1 MCRRYRISWTSWSSS
16 AADAVTV
23 GGVQRTGGLKLKLE
37 AATPHD
43 RRTRF
48 AEVQLSD
55 GSGENDHVLVT
66 DSAGRMRFR
75 LPDGDY
81 RLRILDGQEAR
92 FVVSDRRWT
101 TVRLQL
107 A

>member
-1 MCRRYRISWTSWSSS
+1 MQP
-16 AADAVTV
+16 A
-23 GGVQRTGGLKLKLE
+23 GGLKLKLE
-37 AATPHD
+37 AATPDD

-55 GSGENDHVLVT
+55 GNGENDRVLVT
-66 DSAGRMRFR
+66 DSTGRMRFR

-92 FVVSDRRWT
+92 FAVQDRRWT
-101 TVRLQL
+101 MVRLRL
-107 A
+107 R